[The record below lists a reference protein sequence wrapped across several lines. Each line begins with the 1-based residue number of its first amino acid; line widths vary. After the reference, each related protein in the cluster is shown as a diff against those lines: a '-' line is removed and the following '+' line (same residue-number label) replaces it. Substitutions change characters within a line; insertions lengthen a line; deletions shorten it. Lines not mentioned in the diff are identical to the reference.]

1 MAAEWF
7 DAYVR
12 LIRASTPAPSSRDG
26 RVRTFT
32 PMDQGTVDQL
42 NRLVAE
48 PLLSESCGIVPLVDN
63 PNLQIGTPI
72 SVRFG
77 ASPSNRVFETY
88 DDVFLLPNLRA
99 GQAFFVLEDDVL
111 SEDAALSD
119 EVKAYGEVS
128 QLVERV
134 RRLSASG
141 DLEVGALGFVARG
154 EFIKVSGAVDH
165 RQVGTDERAAIAKL
179 INYID
184 QHNDNV
190 HFPDIFAKSL
200 VQHVRSVREKDRI
213 QHLVL
218 HAGELLETLVLEYKV
233 VMSAF
238 SLNSVEQELQ
248 EARTNFISRVNK
260 ALSDIQAQLLGI
272 PVSAIVVATQIKP
285 FEAPSFQF
293 AVNIGVL
300 AGALIFS
307 VFFCLLLWNQRHTLK
322 AISLELQLKR
332 DTFRAALGDK
342 SALAEEVFR
351 AVSERLTHQYRTF
364 GVVAAAVVLGALA
377 AIFMFVRATYFSG
390 EIAGREEQ
398 PPAISEH
405 AVDLK
410 PDVSDPG

>member
-99 GQAFFVLEDDVL
+99 GQAFFVLEADVL

-184 QHNDNV
+184 QHNN
-190 HFPDIFAKSL
+190 L
-200 VQHVRSVREKDRI
+200 M
-213 QHLVL
+213 L
-218 HAGELLETLVLEYKV
+218 
-233 VMSAF
+233 
-238 SLNSVEQELQ
+238 
-248 EARTNFISRVNK
+248 
-260 ALSDIQAQLLGI
+260 
-272 PVSAIVVATQIKP
+272 
-285 FEAPSFQF
+285 
-293 AVNIGVL
+293 
-300 AGALIFS
+300 
-307 VFFCLLLWNQRHTLK
+307 
-322 AISLELQLKR
+322 
-332 DTFRAALGDK
+332 
-342 SALAEEVFR
+342 
-351 AVSERLTHQYRTF
+351 
-364 GVVAAAVVLGALA
+364 
-377 AIFMFVRATYFSG
+377 
-390 EIAGREEQ
+390 
-398 PPAISEH
+398 
-405 AVDLK
+405 
-410 PDVSDPG
+410 